1 MKLDLELLSACT
13 SAMIAQC
20 TGKTHTFSKEHL
32 TQDLK
37 KLKNTIDLM
46 WEYRKKEKLEGL
58 SLIKELEGRYFKM
71 ETENKQLKNQIYLLK
86 GELEKSQ
93 KIPLGWNP

>member
-20 TGKTHTFSKEHL
+20 TGMLGSFSKEHL

-37 KLKNTIDLM
+37 KLNNTIDLM
-46 WEYRKKEKLEGL
+46 WEHRKKEKLEGL
-58 SLIKELEGRYFKM
+58 SLIKELEERYFEM
-71 ETENKQLKNQIYLLK
+71 EAENTRLKNQVSFFTT
-86 GELEKSQ
+86 ELEKSQ
-93 KIPLGWNP
+93 KIPFGWRP